1 MKKILLL
8 TALLAGGLMTINA
21 QMNDYLVTFETE
33 SDTAGWVV
41 FANGSMPAD
50 DDVTVV
56 ENPDTTGIN
65 TTEMALR
72 FVVNDDAD
80 PWVGM
85 VNNVKFTG
93 DSALV
98 VTEENHIFT
107 MMVYK
112 SVIGNVGLKLER
124 ETGGGGVYEV
134 LVPNTLIDE
143 WELLTFDFSE
153 VIGNTYEAL
162 VIFPDFPEMRM
173 QGTVVYLDNIMFGE
187 APPATSV
194 NLFDRTALKVYPNPA
209 ESHLYIQ
216 HPGMTG
222 YSISNSLGQTIE
234 KKAFNVTDYRMIEL
248 DKLKS
253 GIHFITVQSNSGVHT
268 TRFIKK

>member
-8 TALLAGGLMTINA
+8 IALLAGGLITINA
-21 QMNDYLVTFETE
+21 QMNDYLITFETE
-33 SDTAGWVV
+33 SDTAGWMV

-50 DDVTVV
+50 DDVAVV

-65 TTEMALR
+65 PSEMALR

-80 PWVGM
+80 PWAGM
-85 VNNVKFTG
+85 VLNNYFTG
-93 DSALV
+93 DSALMI
-98 VTEENHIFT
+98 TEENHTFT

-112 SVIGNVGLKLER
+112 TTISNVGLKLEQ

-134 LVPNTLIDE
+134 LVPNTLVNE

-162 VIFPDFPEMRM
+162 VIFPDFPEMRI
-173 QGTVVYLDNIMFGE
+173 QGTVVYIDNIMFGE

-194 NLFDRTALKVYPNPA
+194 NLFDRMALKVYPNPA

-222 YSISNSLGQTIE
+222 YAISNSLGQMIE
-234 KKAFNVTDYRMIEL
+234 KKAFNVTDHRMIEL
-248 DKLKS
+248 DRLKS
-253 GIHFITVQSNSGVHT
+253 GIHFITVQSDKGTQT

>member
-1 MKKILLL
+1 MKKNLLL
-8 TALLAGGLMTINA
+8 IIMIFGGLMTINA
-21 QMNDYLVTFETE
+21 QMNDYLISFEADT
-33 SDTAGWVV
+33 DTAGWVV
-41 FANGSMPAD
+41 FANGAMPAD

-65 TTEMALR
+65 PTEMALR

-85 VNNVKFTG
+85 VNNVAFTG
-93 DSALV
+93 DSALAI
-98 VTEENHIFT
+98 TEENHIFT

-112 SVIGNVGLKLER
+112 TVVSNVGLKLEQ
-124 ETGGGGVYEV
+124 ETGGGGVFEL
-134 LVPNTLIDE
+134 LVPNTLVNE

-162 VIFPDFPEMRM
+162 VIFPDFPEMRTA
-173 QGTVVYLDNIMFGE
+173 GTVVYIDNITFGE
-187 APPATSV
+187 GPPATSV
-194 NLFDRTALKVYPNPA
+194 NQLERMSLKVYPNPA

-216 HPGMTG
+216 HPGMTS
-222 YSISNSLGQTIE
+222 YSISNSLGQMVET
-234 KKAFNVTDYRMIEL
+234 KAFSITDIKMIEL
-248 DKLKS
+248 DRLKS
-253 GIHFITVQSNSGVHT
+253 GIHFITVQSDKGTQT